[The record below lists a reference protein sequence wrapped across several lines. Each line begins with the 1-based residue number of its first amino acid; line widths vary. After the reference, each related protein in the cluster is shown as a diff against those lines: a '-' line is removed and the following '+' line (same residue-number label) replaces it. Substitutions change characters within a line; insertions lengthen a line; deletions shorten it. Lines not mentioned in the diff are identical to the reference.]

1 MHSHAEQHGETRC
14 VITVKTSPKLPFS
27 RRSRTVARKRGPR
40 KDLIDVVVGETEL
53 AEFLSKNDEK
63 ESEEISEDFKNVVG
77 ESSNIETQE
86 MFMITDTIQC
96 QTFTTMKLLQTH
108 VAHVDR
114 QIQEQVAKLRK
125 KFSNTS
131 WTVSKNIYD
140 VCVFRIGKPIGK
152 TIGRIEGFQLYHKAR
167 DHLQEQWQTR
177 CLVDILKTDDTEY
190 IFGRKISPK
199 KK

>member
-27 RRSRTVARKRGPR
+27 RRSRTVARKRGPG

-63 ESEEISEDFKNVVG
+63 ESQEISEDFKNVVG

-86 MFMITDTIQC
+86 MFMITDAIQC
-96 QTFTTMKLLQTH
+96 QTCTTMKLLQTH

-131 WTVSKNIYD
+131 
-140 VCVFRIGKPIGK
+140 
-152 TIGRIEGFQLYHKAR
+152 
-167 DHLQEQWQTR
+167 
-177 CLVDILKTDDTEY
+177 
-190 IFGRKISPK
+190 
-199 KK
+199 